1 MNIKLRK
8 INKLGFQQVSDK
20 KIMLLFLAFAK
31 IKAILQRLN
40 QSFIYLQLI
49 TIVDSLHQ
57 R

>member
-8 INKLGFQQVSDK
+8 INKFGFQQVSDK